1 MDQIPE
7 KKKNAVGV
15 RGMKLTEDDELEE
28 VYFTKNLETTTIRY
42 KDKDVDLNHLKL
54 SSRDGR
60 GTKIRV

>member
-1 MDQIPE
+1 
-7 KKKNAVGV
+7 
-15 RGMKLTEDDELEE
+15 MKLTEDDELEE